1 MASGYPIYMQM
12 VLYAYITLSIM
23 NGIIKCHGQKPS
35 YRGRPYGCSIMKSGE
50 KPGTGLVVVF
60 MEKRI
65 YFQIQSECKER

>member
-1 MASGYPIYMQM
+1 
-12 VLYAYITLSIM
+12 M